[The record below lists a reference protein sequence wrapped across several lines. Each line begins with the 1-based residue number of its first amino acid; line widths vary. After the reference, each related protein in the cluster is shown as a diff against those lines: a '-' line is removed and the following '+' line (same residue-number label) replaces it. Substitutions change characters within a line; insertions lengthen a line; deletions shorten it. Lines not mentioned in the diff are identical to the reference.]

1 MQYVQHYVIIT
12 SCLLPHSCT
21 RLHSAHHTPNNLFS
35 NSPLGL
41 SPHSQPGS
49 QSPDRR
55 FSNSSFPGRGSPLQQ
70 VARASSPHS
79 PPPPPGADCPH
90 PTRMNSLVQHS
101 LPPSSS
107 SSLNPSGTDS
117 PGGYVLP
124 TQSQS
129 STLAASPE
137 PPMPFQRASSH
148 QNVLFVGDKKSSNQR
163 RNTFSAEER
172 IRLSLRVSM
181 WHLYNRRVRL
191 FMCMHLLFCKNFR
204 ARFTSSKFTHG
215 T

>member
-1 MQYVQHYVIIT
+1 MSSLHHVFSLIHMHT
-12 SCLLPHSCT
+12 S
-21 RLHSAHHTPNNLFS
+21 HSAHHTPNNLLS

-55 FSNSSFPGRGSPLQQ
+55 FSSSSFTGRGSPLQQ
-70 VARASSPHS
+70 VVHAPSPRS
-79 PPPPPGADCPH
+79 PPPGADCPH

-107 SSLNPSGTDS
+107 LNPTGDDS
-117 PGGYVLP
+117 PGSYVP
-124 TQSQS
+124 PQS

-137 PPMPFQRASSH
+137 PSAPFQRASSH
-148 QNVLFVGDKKSSNQR
+148 QNVLFVGGDKKSPNQR

-172 IRLSLRVSM
+172 IRLSLRV
-181 WHLYNRRVRL
+181 
-191 FMCMHLLFCKNFR
+191 
-204 ARFTSSKFTHG
+204 G
-215 T
+215 TCTTI